1 MDAMTDVPVIRRS
14 PVRPRDCNL
23 ARSFELIGDRWTLLI
38 LRSAMYGVRRFDDF
52 QAELDVPR
60 SVLSARLA
68 ALVDAG
74 IMEKRDYRE
83 EGHRARV
90 EYPLTRMG
98 SQLGLPFFAMTE
110 WGDRWLSEG
119 EPHFGLRSCANGQK
133 LRVMLVDERGK
144 AVKPQDIQYVV
155 DDKVWPPE
163 THDQEPART
172 RRRSG

>member
-1 MDAMTDVPVIRRS
+1 MSEPPVIRRS
-14 PVRPRDCNL
+14 PVKPADCNL

-38 LRSAMYGVRRFDDF
+38 LRSAMYGLRRFDDF

-74 IMEKRDYRE
+74 IMERRDYRE
-83 EGHRARV
+83 EGQRART
-90 EYPLTRMG
+90 EYPLTEMG
-98 SQLGLPFFAMTE
+98 RQLGLPFFAMTE

-119 EPHFGLRSCANGQK
+119 EPHFGLRSRASGQK

-144 AVKPQDIQYVV
+144 PVKPQDVQYVV
-155 DDKVWPPE
+155 DGKVWPPE
-163 THDQEPART
+163 EPGGP
-172 RRRSG
+172 RRKPA

>member
-1 MDAMTDVPVIRRS
+1 MTDAPVIRRS
-14 PVRPRDCNL
+14 PVKPCDCNL

-74 IMEKRDYRE
+74 IMERREYRE
-83 EGHRARV
+83 EGQRARV
-90 EYPLTRMG
+90 EYPLTDMG
-98 SQLGLPFFAMTE
+98 AELGLPFFAMTA
-110 WGDRWLSEG
+110 WGDKWLAEG
-119 EPHFGLRSCANGQK
+119 EPLFGLRSRANGQK

-144 AVKPQDIQYVV
+144 PVKPQDIQYVV
-155 DDKVWPPE
+155 ANKVWPPE
-163 THDQEPART
+163 EPGKT
-172 RRRSG
+172 RRKSG

>member
-1 MDAMTDVPVIRRS
+1 MRWSDLKRERCSV
-14 PVRPRDCNL
+14 
-23 ARSFELIGDRWTLLI
+23 ARTVSVIGDRWTLLI

-52 QAELDVPR
+52 QAELEVPR

-83 EGHRARV
+83 EGQRARI
-90 EYPLTRMG
+90 EYPLTQMG
-98 SQLGLPFFAMTE
+98 AQLGLPFFAMTE

-119 EPHFGLRSCANGQK
+119 EPHFGLRSRVSGRK

-144 AVKPQDIQYVV
+144 PVKPQDVQYVV
-155 DDKVWPPE
+155 DNKVWPPE
-163 THDQEPART
+163 APRQEPAKA
-172 RRRSG
+172 RRKSG

>member
-1 MDAMTDVPVIRRS
+1 MPDAPVIRRS
-14 PVRPRDCNL
+14 PVKPRDCNL

-83 EGHRARV
+83 EGQRARV

-119 EPHFGLRSCANGQK
+119 EPHFGLRSRANGQK

-144 AVKPQDIQYVV
+144 PVKPQDVQYVV
-155 DDKVWPPE
+155 DDKVWPP
-163 THDQEPART
+163 DLEPART
-172 RRRSG
+172 RRKPG